1 MESDEQND
9 NAVKLRQFFE
19 ILNGCFGESSFVKLI
34 LGKYR
39 GDEKD
44 LRTIKILLIKIQEQD
59 TLSFVHQYKTKD
71 ITKNFPVKDGIETVR
86 GLLGKDFKSAH
97 LFSLTG
103 DVQLEFSKRDRC
115 ILNSSRATCSDVPVK
130 IHNREKERMID
141 QDRAFLTA
149 LGITGEDHKV
159 LHSMNRKWKQINVF
173 LEIFQRAL
181 LSSQLSK
188 MQNINVVDFGSGKG
202 YLTFAVYD
210 FLRNSQ
216 KMDPQVTGVELREEL
231 VRLCNDVARELEMG
245 KLHFCQGDLKSYN
258 PGKTHIMIALHA
270 CDTATDL
277 AIHMGIRSGAEIIM
291 CAPCCHKELRP
302 QIVVPS
308 ALKASLR
315 FGVHLGQE
323 AEMVTD
329 SLRAL
334 LLEASGYETQVF
346 EFISLE
352 HTSKNKMILAVKRC
366 DVPEK
371 KEEAL
376 SQIKAIKD
384 FYGIREVALE
394 ELLKNSI
401 Q

>member
-1 MESDEQND
+1 MTVDEKNNSAD
-9 NAVKLRQFFE
+9 KLAQFFRL
-19 ILNGCFGESSFVKLI
+19 LNVCVGQNSLVKLI

-39 GDEKD
+39 GTEAD
-44 LRTIKILLIKIQEQD
+44 LRTIEIKLVTIKGRD
-59 TLSFVHQYKTKD
+59 SMSFVYSYKTKD
-71 ITKNFPVKDGIETVR
+71 ITKNFSTGDGIETIR

-97 LFSLTG
+97 LFSLTE

-115 ILNSSRATCSDVPVK
+115 IMSSSRPTCSDVPGK
-130 IHNREKERMID
+130 SHNREKERMID
-141 QDRAFLTA
+141 QKSAFLKA
-149 LGITGEDHKV
+149 LGITNEDHKV
-159 LHSMNRKWKQINVF
+159 LHSMTRKWKQINVF
-173 LEIFQRAL
+173 LDIFERAL
-181 LSSQLSK
+181 LTSQISRT
-188 MQNINVVDFGSGKG
+188 QSISVIDFGSGKG

-216 KMDPQVTGVELREEL
+216 NMDPQVTGVELREDL
-231 VRLCNDVARELEMG
+231 LQFCNSTAR
-245 KLHFCQGDLKSYN
+245 KLGMEKLQFCQGDLKSYN
-258 PGKTHIMIALHA
+258 PGKTQVMIALHA

-277 AIHMGIRSGAEIIM
+277 AINMGIRSGAEIIM

-302 QIVVPS
+302 QIIVPEE
-308 ALKASLR
+308 LKASLR

-352 HTSKNKMILAVKRC
+352 HTSKNKMILAVKRG
-366 DVPEK
+366 DAPDK
-371 KEEAL
+371 KAEAL

-384 FYGIREVALE
+384 FYGIRGITLE
-394 ELLKNSI
+394 ELLKG
-401 Q
+401 